1 MKKSLAIDMGAT
13 SIRAILGYIDNGQLI
28 TEEVMRFN
36 HEIKDINGRKQW
48 DFDAMISKIENT
60 ILKYKDEISTIGVD
74 TWGVDFGLID
84 KNGLLV
90 YNPTS
95 YRDES
100 CEIGFKSI
108 KEKIDFNKLFENTG
122 NQIMSINT
130 LFQLETVKLTN
141 KAYF

>member
-1 MKKSLAIDMGAT
+1 
-13 SIRAILGYIDNGQLI
+13 
-28 TEEVMRFN
+28 MRFN

-100 CEIGFKSI
+100 CEIGFNSI

-130 LFQLETVKLTN
+130 LFHSPFSKSNIWLVEQIVLSP
-141 KAYF
+141 YFLPVSK